1 MHKSASRYNM
11 KRYEVI
17 LTEAEMRRLKRISN
31 EYIPVDYIDKSNY
44 KKYVGR
50 NVNVKGDVD
59 LSNLHLKE
67 LPITF
72 GKVGGGFDCSYNKL
86 VSLKGCPSKVG
97 RYFDCSSNKL
107 VSLKGCPKEV
117 RGFVECSWN
126 ELESLEGCPSKVD
139 GDFDCSNNKK
149 EFTKKDVKRYCKVHG
164 KICCD

>member
-1 MHKSASRYNM
+1 M

-86 VSLKGCPSKVG
+86 VSLKGCPSKVDG
-97 RYFDCSSNKL
+97 DFDCSRNNL

-117 RGFVECSWN
+117 RGFFECSWN
-126 ELESLEGCPSKVD
+126 ELESLEGCPSKV
-139 GDFDCSNNKK
+139 GGNFDCYCNKK
-149 EFTKKDVKRYCKVHG
+149 QFTIDEVNSLCDVGGEFNIK
-164 KICCD
+164 